1 MSSFSIPAI
10 TAFVEAT
17 AGIIRLTTP
26 VKTKHTTLSFPRNYT
41 EIRLLARLITEGCTQ
56 RYLKLSRNFCNNKG
70 ERHVAQ
76 VLWLFFFF

>member
-26 VKTKHTTLSFPRNYT
+26 VKKQNIQLWVFQD
-41 EIRLLARLITEGCTQ
+41 ILLRD
-56 RYLKLSRNFCNNKG
+56 YF
-70 ERHVAQ
+70 
-76 VLWLFFFF
+76 

>member
-26 VKTKHTTLSFPRNYT
+26 VKTKHRALGFSGNSIETTFRQN
-41 EIRLLARLITEGCTQ
+41 
-56 RYLKLSRNFCNNKG
+56 NFKG
-70 ERHVAQ
+70 WV
-76 VLWLFFFF
+76 

>member
-26 VKTKHTTLSFPRNYT
+26 VKTKHRALGFPRNSIET
-41 EIRLLARLITEGCTQ
+41 TFRQ
-56 RYLKLSRNFCNNKG
+56 NNFKG
-70 ERHVAQ
+70 WV
-76 VLWLFFFF
+76 

>member
-26 VKTKHTTLSFPRNYT
+26 VKTKHRALGFPINSI
-41 EIRLLARLITEGCTQ
+41 ERLLLDRIISKGGSESTLKGPGISVTN
-56 RYLKLSRNFCNNKG
+56 RYNGMLL
-70 ERHVAQ
+70 
-76 VLWLFFFF
+76 

>member
-26 VKTKHTTLSFPRNYT
+26 VKTKHTALVFQETT
-41 EIRLLARLITEGCTQ
+41 ERLLLE
-56 RYLKLSRNFCNNKG
+56 
-70 ERHVAQ
+70 
-76 VLWLFFFF
+76 